1 MKWVLIII
9 GALAVLAGA
18 VWILQGTHVLTQ
30 GFMAGDMR
38 WTRNGAI
45 VAAVGTVLV
54 VIGATLRR
62 RVKSA

>member
-45 VAAVGTVLV
+45 VAAVGIVLV
-54 VIGATLRR
+54 IIGVTLRR

>member
-1 MKWVLIII
+1 MKWVLIIV

-45 VAAVGTVLV
+45 VAAVGIVLV